1 MRDALIGTR
10 EHAPTA
16 TAKGD
21 TSFHVAIPAGHG
33 HGGMLGIIEHP
44 PKKTLTRVNRRDTS
58 DIRRHRCIQFSQP
71 VPRRHC

>member
-10 EHAPTA
+10 EHAPTV

-33 HGGMLGIIEHP
+33 HSGMPGIIEHP
-44 PKKTLTRVNRRDTS
+44 PPKKNIDKGE
-58 DIRRHRCIQFSQP
+58 QEEYE
-71 VPRRHC
+71 